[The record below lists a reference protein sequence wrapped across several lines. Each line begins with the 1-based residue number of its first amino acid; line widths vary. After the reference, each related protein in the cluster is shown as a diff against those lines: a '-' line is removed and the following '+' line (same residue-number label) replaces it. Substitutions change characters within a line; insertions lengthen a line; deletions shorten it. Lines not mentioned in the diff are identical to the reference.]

1 MPAIT
6 NLKNLS
12 IMSCEICKR
21 IRIDFIE
28 SKIEIESASNNV
40 FPHYYEKWEFLK
52 MKKGENP
59 ISIADKLAF
68 LFFDIVSGNLHMA
81 QINDN
86 TVGFEYALRVLED
99 KHSSEDDWSYKSYK
113 RVYELVNKGVEKADA
128 VRQVFGNDVDV
139 FFKDVFSKEKGDFIL
154 KFGDCYVVSL
164 GKFSYRGGYDRFRY
178 CWNRERAK
186 VFDYKTAFI
195 VKNCF
200 SGSYDMEIQKV

>member
-1 MPAIT
+1 
-6 NLKNLS
+6 
-12 IMSCEICKR
+12 MSCEICKR

-52 MKKGENP
+52 MKKGEKP
-59 ISIADKLAF
+59 ISMADKLAF

-99 KHSSEDDWSYKSYK
+99 KHSSEDDWSYNGYRK
-113 RVYELVNKGVEKADA
+113 VCELVNKGVEKADA
-128 VRQVFGNDVDV
+128 VRRVFGNDVDV
-139 FFKDVFSKEKGDFIL
+139 FFKDVFSKEKGDFII
-154 KFGDCYVVSL
+154 KFKDFYVVRL
-164 GKFSYRGGYDRFRY
+164 GKFSYRGGYEKFRF
-178 CWNRERAK
+178 CFDKEQAK

-200 SGSYDMEIQKV
+200 RGIYDMEIQNV